1 MKEQALKIVSD
12 LIDGHKISGR
22 EAISLI
28 SAILNDSKTQYVPAS
43 PIITQPIRPEDISRP
58 QSGVTD
64 VVINPHSDQNP
75 YPGSITTTVT
85 GNITGITDN
94 INATRPKGMEVI
106 YG

>member
-28 SAILNDSKTQYVPAS
+28 SAILNDSNTQYIPAS
-43 PIITQPIRPEDISRP
+43 PIISQPIRPEDISRP
-58 QSGVTD
+58 QCKTTD
-64 VVINPHSDQNP
+64 VVIHPHSNP
-75 YPGSITTTVT
+75 YPGTITTTVA
-85 GNITGITDN
+85 GNVTDN
-94 INATRPKGMEVI
+94 ISAINATSSKGVDVI

>member
-12 LIDGHKISGR
+12 LIDGHKINGK

-28 SAILNDSKTQYVPAS
+28 VAILNDSNTQYIPAS
-43 PIITQPIRPEDISRP
+43 PIISQPIRPEDISRP

-64 VVINPHSDQNP
+64 VAINPHTSTP
-75 YPGSITTTVT
+75 YPGTITTAVT
-85 GNITGITDN
+85 GNITDN
-94 INATRPKGMEVI
+94 ISATRPKGIEVI

>member
-22 EAISLI
+22 DAISLI
-28 SAILNDSKTQYVPAS
+28 GAILDDSKTQYVPAS

-58 QSGVTD
+58 QCETVDTVT
-64 VVINPHSDQNP
+64 NPHSTP
-75 YPGSITTTVT
+75 YPGTITTAVT
-85 GNITGITDN
+85 GNITDN
-94 INATRPKGMEVI
+94 INVTRPKGMEVI